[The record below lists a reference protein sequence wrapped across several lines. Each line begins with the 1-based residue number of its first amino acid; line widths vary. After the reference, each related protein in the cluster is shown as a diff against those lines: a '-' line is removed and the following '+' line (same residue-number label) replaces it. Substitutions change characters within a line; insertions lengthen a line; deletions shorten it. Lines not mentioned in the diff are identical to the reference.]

1 MKKIYIRYLV
11 LVAVLCLQGVMFI
24 SFSNK
29 ENKKDKEIFV
39 EVDKEKQDKNIN
51 DIFNYFSNIEG
62 VKINSIDN
70 EEKISMDITV
80 NGSKDRIIKFLKDIE
95 NYNVTNYNISYVDK
109 KFCLNLTVLGYKN
122 L

>member
-1 MKKIYIRYLV
+1 MKKIYVRYLV
-11 LVAVLCLQGVMFI
+11 LVAVLCLQGMMFI

-95 NYNVTNYNISYVDK
+95 NYDVTNYNISYVDK

>member
-11 LVAVLCLQGVMFI
+11 LVVVLCLQGVMFI

>member
-11 LVAVLCLQGVMFI
+11 LVVVLCLQGVMFI

-29 ENKKDKEIFV
+29 ENKKDKEVFV

>member
-1 MKKIYIRYLV
+1 MKKIYVRYLV
-11 LVAVLCLQGVMFI
+11 LVAVLCLQGMMFI

-39 EVDKEKQDKNIN
+39 DVSKEKQDKNIN
-51 DIFNYFSNIEG
+51 DIFNYFNNIEG

>member
-11 LVAVLCLQGVMFI
+11 LVVVLCLQGVMFI

-39 EVDKEKQDKNIN
+39 DVSKEKQDKNIN
-51 DIFNYFSNIEG
+51 DIFNYFNNIEG

>member
-11 LVAVLCLQGVMFI
+11 LVVVLCLQGVMFI

-29 ENKKDKEIFV
+29 ENKKDKEVFV

-70 EEKISMDITV
+70 EEKVSMDITV

-109 KFCLNLTVLGYKN
+109 NFCLNLTVLGYKN